1 MAVTMTKAA
10 VKRVRILCR
19 KRQTPDAVLRV
30 GVRGGGCSGLSYF
43 MDFVETPEEKDKLF
57 EFGDEPAITLAV
69 DRKSYLFLNGTEIDF
84 EQTMMKSGFQF
95 NNPIAGRSCSCGESF
110 TL

>member
-1 MAVTMTKAA
+1 MAVTMTEAA
-10 VKRVRILCR
+10 VKRVRILCK
-19 KRQTPDAVLRV
+19 KRQTPEAVLRV

-43 MDFVETPEEKDKLF
+43 MDFVESPEVKDKLF
-57 EFGDEPAITLAV
+57 EFGEPSVTLAV

>member
-1 MAVTMTKAA
+1 MAISITTGALERLSSLK
-10 VKRVRILCR
+10 KR
-19 KRQTPDAVLRV
+19 RQTPTAVLRV

-43 MDFVETPEEKDKLF
+43 MDLVEGPEPKDKIFSF
-57 EFGDEPAITLAV
+57 EGHRVAI

-84 EQTMMKSGFQF
+84 EKSMKRTGFTF
-95 NNPIAGRSCSCGESF
+95 NNPLASRSCSCGESF

>member
-1 MAVTMTKAA
+1 MAISITEHALDRLMSLK
-10 VKRVRILCR
+10 K

-43 MDFVETPEEKDKLF
+43 MDLVEGPEPKDKIF
-57 EFGDEPAITLAV
+57 SFDGHQIAV

-84 EQTMMKSGFQF
+84 EKSMKRTGFTF
-95 NNPIAGRSCSCGESF
+95 NNPLASRSCSCGESF

>member
-1 MAVTMTKAA
+1 MAVTMTSAA
-10 VKRVRILCR
+10 VVRVNVIKR

-43 MDFVETPEEKDKLF
+43 MDFVDAPEDKDKLF
-57 EFGDEPAITLAV
+57 EFDDGVTLAV

-84 EQTMMKSGFQF
+84 QSGMMKSGFEF

>member
-1 MAVTMTKAA
+1 MAVTITETALNRLESL
-10 VKRVRILCR
+10 KRR
-19 KRQTPDAVLRV
+19 RQTPEAVLRI

-43 MDFVETPEEKDKLF
+43 MDLVDNPEVKDKIF
-57 EFGDEPAITLAV
+57 TFRDGHQVAI

-84 EQTMMKSGFQF
+84 QTSMVKTGFVF
-95 NNPIAGRSCSCGESF
+95 NNPLAQSSCSCGESF